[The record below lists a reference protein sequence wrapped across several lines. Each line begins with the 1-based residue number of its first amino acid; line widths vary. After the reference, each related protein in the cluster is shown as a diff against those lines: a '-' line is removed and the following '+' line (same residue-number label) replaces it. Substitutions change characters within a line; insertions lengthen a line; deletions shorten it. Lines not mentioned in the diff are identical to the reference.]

1 MEFDEI
7 KWNESSPAGRPF
19 PQLKKFL
26 NFFMEERRQRP
37 RRAKQQLSSFI
48 HERKSFVCG
57 SLGCCGRA
65 ALFIS
70 STIIQFKQ
78 KSLFDWLNCW
88 NEMKEK
94 GSPASLAPFNQLC
107 WLMGAAQPPLLCWN
121 SIQINFQSIF
131 IPFQTPQRA
140 PSAPQSKTIHSSHS
154 QREEMELFLL
164 LWLRSAI
171 NFNKFTNQ
179 LNCWLPLRSPIC

>member
-1 MEFDEI
+1 MNLWI
-7 KWNESSPAGRPF
+7 KSERQTKPAGRPF

-107 WLMGAAQPPLLCWN
+107 WLMGAAQPPAFIKSSFHSLLNNGWAPTP
-121 SIQINFQSIF
+121 SISISLSINLPI
-131 IPFQTPQRA
+131 R
-140 PSAPQSKTIHSSHS
+140 KRRLM
-154 QREEMELFLL
+154 REKRLIGEGRLMLHGPHLFLQV
-164 LWLRSAI
+164 S
-171 NFNKFTNQ
+171 
-179 LNCWLPLRSPIC
+179 